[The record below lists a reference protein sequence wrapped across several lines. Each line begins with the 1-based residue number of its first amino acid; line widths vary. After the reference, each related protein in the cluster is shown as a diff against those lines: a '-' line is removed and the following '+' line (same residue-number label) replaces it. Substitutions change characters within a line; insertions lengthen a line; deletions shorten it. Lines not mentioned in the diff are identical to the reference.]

1 MTMIGLNEHFV
12 ESPESAARLR
22 QGLENALDDRWS
34 NYHQAFKRCRKKI
47 SENSVHA
54 LRVEIRRT
62 LSVLTLLK
70 TVLPPQRIAI
80 LDRELKDCLKALSR
94 LRDTHV
100 QTGMIEKSLE
110 NEPWLRPLYDWLLRK
125 ERRLVKQLKHELAE
139 ARHGKTM
146 HRLSKLS
153 RAADEL
159 FEGANQT
166 PNLVT
171 VLAGA
176 SERAFED
183 VLAYYRQIG
192 PDNLEAVHRMR
203 IAFKKFRYITE
214 VSAQILPGIAGR
226 LGAMRNYQ
234 ARMGEIQDVEVLLA
248 RVQKLDRKIQMDRLG
263 STSFRQK
270 LLRRRAR
277 LTKRFLASADQ
288 LLDFRL
294 PSLNRGFRTGRKHGT
309 VSSPTRNR
317 S

>member
-1 MTMIGLNEHFV
+1 ME
-12 ESPESAARLR
+12 
-22 QGLENALDDRWS
+22 
-34 NYHQAFKRCRKKI
+34 
-47 SENSVHA
+47 
-54 LRVEIRRT
+54 
-62 LSVLTLLK
+62 
-70 TVLPPQRIAI
+70 
-80 LDRELKDCLKALSR
+80 RELKDCLKALSR

-100 QTGMIEKSLE
+100 QTGMIEKILE
-110 NEPWLRPLYDWLLRK
+110 NEPWLRPFYDWLLRK
-125 ERRLVKQLKHELAE
+125 ERRLVKQLEHELAE

-153 RAADEL
+153 RAAHDL
-159 FEGANQT
+159 FETANQT
-166 PNLVT
+166 PSIVT

-214 VSAQILPGIAGR
+214 VSAQVLPGIAGR
-226 LGAMRNYQ
+226 FGAMRNYQ

-248 RVQKLDRKIQMDRLG
+248 RVQKVDRKIQMDRLG
-263 STSFRQK
+263 LTSFRQK

-277 LTKRFLASADQ
+277 LTKRFLASAHQ